1 MSEELVSA
9 IVPTR
14 NSAQTVGACL
24 ESIKAQIYP
33 VIEIIVVDNNST
45 DETWEIAQ
53 KFTEK
58 VFKKGPERSAQ
69 RNLGVEKA
77 EGRYLLFI
85 DSDQA
90 LSEHVVEDCVRKIK
104 ESGQIKAVIIPETTE
119 GSGFWTKCKALERS
133 CYVGDDDIEAA
144 RFFDR
149 EIFFQLGGY
158 DEEIHGGG
166 EDWDLPI
173 RIRKAGFT
181 IGRINSF
188 INHLEGR
195 IRFRELMRTK
205 RYYGQTI
212 DKYIRKHPEIARR
225 QLRIIRP
232 AFIRNWR
239 KLARDPVHT
248 TGFVF
253 MKICEFAAGAIGSL
267 SKGSK

>member
-1 MSEELVSA
+1 MSEDLVSA

-24 ESIKAQIYP
+24 ESIKAQSYSAS
-33 VIEIIVVDNNST
+33 EIIVVDNSST
-45 DETWEIAQ
+45 DKTWEIAQ

-69 RNLGVEKA
+69 RNLGAEKS
-77 EGRYLLFI
+77 EGKYLLFI
-85 DSDQA
+85 DSDQV
-90 LSEHVVEDCVRKIK
+90 LSAHVVEDCVRKIK
-104 ESGQIKAVIIPETTE
+104 ESEQIKAVIIPETTE

-173 RIRKAGFT
+173 RVKKAGLQ

-188 INHLEGR
+188 INHLEGH
-195 IRFRELMRTK
+195 IRFKELMRTK
-205 RYYGQTI
+205 RYYGQTMS
-212 DKYIRKHPEIARR
+212 KYIRKHPEIARR
-225 QLRIIRP
+225 QLRVIRP

-239 KLARDPVHT
+239 KLAKDPVHAA
-248 TGFVF
+248 GFIF
-253 MKICEFAAGAIGSL
+253 MKIGEFTAGAFGAL
-267 SKGSK
+267 AKRDK